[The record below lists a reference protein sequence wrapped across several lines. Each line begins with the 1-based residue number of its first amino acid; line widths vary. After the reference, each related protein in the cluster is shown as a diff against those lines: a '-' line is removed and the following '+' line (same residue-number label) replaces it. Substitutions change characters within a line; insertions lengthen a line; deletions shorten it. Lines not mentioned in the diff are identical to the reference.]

1 MSTVIKVGMA
11 DLKTCKYPDRL
22 TTLGL
27 GSCVGIVLYDP
38 ITKIGGLAHAML
50 PDSKLIN
57 NNQNIAKFVDT
68 GSKKLLDDMIRL
80 GANKNRIRA
89 KLAGGAQM
97 FKFDTSSDLMKIGY
111 RNAQAAKA
119 NLAELGITIV
129 AEDTGENYGRTIEL
143 NTENGD
149 LIVKSIGKGIKTI

>member
-1 MSTVIKVGMA
+1 MTIKVGMA
-11 DLKTCKYPDRL
+11 DLNTCKYPDSI

-38 ITKIGGLAHAML
+38 VTKIGGLAHAML

-68 GSKKLLDDMIRL
+68 GLNKLLEDMIQL
-80 GANKNRIRA
+80 GAKRYKIRA

-97 FKFDTSSDLMKIGY
+97 FKFDTTNDLMKIGQ
-111 RNAQAAKA
+111 RNAEAAK
-119 NLAELGITIV
+119 LALKELRIPLV

-143 NTENGD
+143 DTATGD
-149 LIVKSIGKGIKTI
+149 LLIKSIGKGKKVI